1 MIPRRNLIRAVK
13 KAIGQPR
20 YAIKAF
26 EQRTKSFLNYHLK
39 DGFSSYPETISLFL
53 TYRCNLRCSMCG
65 QWGVAGSSRE
75 LPPEALKSELTVD
88 QLKSIIDE
96 VKFYGPNI
104 TLFGGEP
111 LLYKEWATL
120 VRYIKEAGLRC
131 NIITNGMLLE
141 KHAEEMVSL
150 GVNEIIFSLD
160 GTREIHDKIRGAEG
174 IFDKAFK
181 GLQAINTWKEK
192 KKCRTPLINISSTI
206 FETNYLHLD
215 KIVDIAEDLLASSI
229 TFHHLIFLNQ
239 QTYAHHNEIFTRQF
253 NVTCLDWRGF
263 VRETLPDIDVE
274 QLLNSIN
281 NLKKRTSRTLIHF
294 YPNLTDTEIRQ
305 YYTDFNFKPSSYKHR
320 CISPWMVAYIFPDG
334 SVRPCQSLNYVA
346 GNIKENSF
354 KNIWNNQKYLR
365 FRRVTKENRLYP
377 VCYRCT
383 ELYRF

>member
-1 MIPRRNLIRAVK
+1 LRAIK

-26 EQRTKSFLNYHLK
+26 EQRAKSFLNYHLK

-65 QWGVAGSSRE
+65 QWGIAGSSRE
-75 LPPEALKSELTVD
+75 LTPEVLQSELTID
-88 QLKSIIDE
+88 ELKYVIDE
-96 VKFYGPNI
+96 VKFHGPNI

-111 LLYKEWATL
+111 LLYREWAAL

-131 NIITNGMLLE
+131 NIITNAMMLE
-141 KHAEEMVSL
+141 KYAEDVVSL
-150 GVNEIIFSLD
+150 GVDEIIFSLD
-160 GTREIHDKIRGAEG
+160 GPREIHDTIRGGEG
-174 IFDKAFK
+174 IFDKAIK
-181 GLQAINTWKEK
+181 GLKAVNTWKEK
-192 KKCRTPLINISSTI
+192 KKCRIPLINISSTI
-206 FETNYLHLD
+206 FETNYLYLD
-215 KIVDIAEDLLASSI
+215 KIVDVAEDLLASSI
-229 TFHHLIFLNQ
+229 TFHHLIFLDH
-239 QTYAHHNEIFTRQF
+239 QTYAHHNEVFTRQF

-281 NLKKRTSRTLIHF
+281 NLKKRVGRTLIHF
-294 YPNLTDTEIRQ
+294 YPNLTYEEIRQ
-305 YYTDFNFKPSSYKHR
+305 YYTDFHFKPSSYKHR

-346 GNIKENSF
+346 GNIKEDSF
-354 KNIWNNQKYLR
+354 RNIWNNQKYLR